1 MIQPGEE
8 TTTRWDWLTA
18 KAQAMAAEGISN
30 PIRENHA
37 HQGASSTPA
46 PFFRHIIS
54 TTVPSASSRT
64 VIHKLPYFYAGMLDM
79 Q

>member
-1 MIQPGEE
+1 
-8 TTTRWDWLTA
+8 
-18 KAQAMAAEGISN
+18 MAAEGISN

-37 HQGASSTPA
+37 HQGGLFNTCSI
-46 PFFRHIIS
+46 FRHIIS